1 MDNQKLIIIRGNS
14 ASGKSAVAER
24 LREEIDG
31 KVAVVGLDTLRRTIL
46 KEPDQLENHD
56 VIGLIEQTSK
66 YCLDHGYTVII
77 EGILSKPK
85 YLDLLM
91 QLMESS
97 DCPSFVF
104 YIDVSLEE
112 TLKRH
117 KTKPIAD
124 DVTDEQLTS
133 WYQPKNYL
141 DVPGEVI
148 LGEELSLDDLVNEI
162 QARIN
167 WIWPKTKPS
176 SLCIWWKGKY
186 FFNMD
191 TIYTQLTL

>member
-1 MDNQKLIIIRGNS
+1 MIEQKLIIIRGNS
-14 ASGKSAVAER
+14 GSGKSAVAER

-46 KEPDQLENHD
+46 KEPDQLENTD
-56 VIGLIEQTSK
+56 VIGLIEQTVIYSLEK
-66 YCLDHGYTVII
+66 GYTVIL

-85 YLDLLM
+85 YKELIMKLV
-91 QLMESS
+91 ESA
-97 DCPSFVF
+97 DCGNHIY

-124 DVTDEQLTS
+124 EVTDEQLTS
-133 WYQPKNYL
+133 WYQPRNYL

-148 LGEELSLDDLVNEI
+148 IDES
-162 QARIN
+162 
-167 WIWPKTKPS
+167 S
-176 SLCIWWKGKY
+176 SLEETVKLIKSAV
-186 FFNMD
+186 
-191 TIYTQLTL
+191 L